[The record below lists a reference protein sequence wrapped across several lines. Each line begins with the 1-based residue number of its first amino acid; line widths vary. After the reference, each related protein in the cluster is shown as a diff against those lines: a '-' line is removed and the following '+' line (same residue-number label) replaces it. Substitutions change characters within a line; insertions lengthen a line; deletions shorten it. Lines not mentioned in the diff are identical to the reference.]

1 MANKKIYMGLSKV
14 AIAAII
20 ATSLS
25 GVVYAKE
32 GDIYKLPTG
41 SATSITD
48 EGSIG
53 NILLNNRS
61 TLSDLILNM
70 STYGYEAGSKIY
82 NATDANNQWKANP
95 TASAATIYSYMEKN
109 NTPTSYTPQ
118 ATLTGNYNSTFGQN
132 YVTVTLP
139 SGATV
144 KSVASDG
151 TALAS
156 TSYSLSGTTLTILG
170 VTSANTVTITTGD
183 GTIYALVNTSSAGGT
198 TTTIHRVEFASAVLT
213 KTGTN
218 TITFQYKVID
228 ENGTDITKTVP
239 ASEINAV
246 ASVSSS
252 IVLEPSTGTG
262 TITFNNSSDVDKQV
276 IVTLLEVESG
286 TSVYL
291 DTSNPG
297 AGIKGDSKVSKIMIT
312 STTLDLYSSST
323 SGVDNGYATY
333 KVLDQYGNDITTSA
347 LVQDITWTCNIGTIT
362 ASNGVLTVSPFISG
376 SNLTQY
382 ATTTIAATDRSTG
395 TTTSAN
401 LTIPQSQTTLSNITL
416 NNLYC
421 TNNANAVLTDG
432 DTADSFYI
440 DYTATDSTGNTT
452 KSYDLINEGLMK
464 DDNGNVQIVSSD
476 PTHLQVQLVRDPNNY
491 NNAAIQVSPKAG
503 DYELVAD
510 EPISIT
516 VSTLNGNTSTTDLTL
531 KKKLML
537 DTLTFLM
544 APSQSVAAGDTDVNI
559 PFKAYDQNGNALT
572 KYSDVNNYTV
582 MLSSDIPSITGIDK
596 NLDII
601 QNPDGTASIEIKK
614 VPALTGTITSQSY
627 TIQAVIATTGKCSR
641 LNIVVHAAAV
651 SNK

>member
-1 MANKKIYMGLSKV
+1 MANKKIYMGLSKI

-25 GVVYAKE
+25 GVVYAKD
-32 GDIYKLPTG
+32 GDIYKLPVAP
-41 SATSITD
+41 STSVTN
-48 EGSIG
+48 EGGIG
-53 NILLNNRS
+53 NIILNKS
-61 TLSDLILNM
+61 SLIDLIVNM
-70 STYGYEAGSKIY
+70 SKYGYEAGSKIY
-82 NATDANNQWKANP
+82 KASDANAQWNANP
-95 TASAATIYSYMEKN
+95 TATSATIYSNIEKSDTALN
-109 NTPTSYTPQ
+109 YTPVATSNTLVGTFSSVFGQ
-118 ATLTGNYNSTFGQN
+118 SYVTATLPT
-132 YVTVTLP
+132 
-139 SGATV
+139 GATI
-144 KSVASDG
+144 KSVTSDG

-156 TSYSLSGTTLTILG
+156 TSYSLSRKTLTILG

-183 GTIYALVNTSSAGGT
+183 GTVYALVNTSSTGGT
-198 TTTIHRVEFASAVLT
+198 TTTIHRVEFASAGLT

-218 TITFQYKVID
+218 TVAFQYKVID
-228 ENGTDITKTVP
+228 ENGTDITKIVP
-239 ASEINAV
+239 ASEISAV

-252 IVLEPSTGTG
+252 IVLEPSTGIG
-262 TITFNNSSDVDKQV
+262 TITFSNSSDVDKQV
-276 IVTLLEVESG
+276 IVTLFEMESG

-297 AGIKGDSKVSKIMIT
+297 TGIKGDSKVSKIMIT

-347 LVQDITWTCNIGTIT
+347 LAQDITWTCNIGTIT

-376 SNLTQY
+376 STLTKY
-382 ATTTIAATDRSTG
+382 ATTTIAATDQSTG

-401 LTIPQSQTTLSNITL
+401 LTVPQSQTTLSNITL

-432 DTADSFYI
+432 DTTDSFYI

-452 KSYDLINEGLMK
+452 KSYDLINAGLVK
-464 DDNGNVQIVSSD
+464 DDDGNVQIVSSD
-476 PTHLQVQLVRDPNNY
+476 PTCLQVQLVRDPNNY

-503 DYELVAD
+503 DLVAD
-510 EPISIT
+510 QPINIT
-516 VSTLNGNTSTTDLTL
+516 VSTLNGKTSTIDLTL
-531 KKKLML
+531 KKKLMV
-537 DTLTFLM
+537 DTLTLI
-544 APSQSVAAGDTDVNI
+544 APSHSVAAGDTDVNI

-572 KYSDVNNYTV
+572 KYSDINDNTV
-582 MLSSDIPSITGIDK
+582 ILTSDISSVTGIDK

-614 VPALTGTITSQSY
+614 IPALIGTLTSQTH
-627 TIQAVIATTGKCSR
+627 TIQAIIPNNGKFST